1 MESRRTYA
9 RKETAVVVT
18 VAFTLIASLSA
29 ASGQEID
36 GCDPSSA
43 KKCYLKY
50 RFAIWW
56 GTRDGVYDEEEFKRG
71 CSRIKAKIPCHEYLA
86 DCPEPVNGDYQIQE
100 RGYEAISNIVC
111 DSKILKDFL
120 VGFQCRDD
128 NKLDECAKAMSP
140 AADPQ
145 NPRVIVDDEDYCR
158 RFKAKIPCHEYLA
171 DCPEVVNGDYRIQ
184 ERGYEAMSNIVC
196 DSKILKDFHVGYH
209 WLDQKKMDEC
219 AKAMSPAA
227 DPRNPR
233 VIVDN
238 EDYCRLRNIE
248 IACFEQAL
256 NSSCP
261 LPLKTAKTA
270 LTRVLDA
277 ISQLAGCPSS
287 AHAAMASKGF
297 IVLLVTPVI
306 LSWLRT

>member
-86 DCPEPVNGDYQIQE
+86 DCPEPVNGDYQ
-100 RGYEAISNIVC
+100 
-111 DSKILKDFL
+111 
-120 VGFQCRDD
+120 
-128 NKLDECAKAMSP
+128 
-140 AADPQ
+140 
-145 NPRVIVDDEDYCR
+145 
-158 RFKAKIPCHEYLA
+158 
-171 DCPEVVNGDYRIQ
+171 IQ